1 MNENTATDS
10 NDTFE
15 EDIHD
20 AAERHVDS
28 FQVDVDGYEGPLDV
42 LLTLARDQKV
52 DLTQISILQLA
63 DQYLA
68 FVAIARQQNL
78 ELAADYLVMAAWLAY
93 LKSKL
98 LLPDMGDEDR
108 PSGEEMAA
116 VLAFQLRRL
125 ESVRDAGNNL
135 LRLNQL
141 GRDFFARGAPEAFTV
156 TLRAV
161 LDASLHDLMRAYGD
175 MKRRQAPT
183 SMSIEPVELYTVEGA
198 LERIR
203 RMLGAT
209 PEWLD
214 LSSFLPD
221 DLSGPLMRRS
231 AIASTFTA
239 SLELARE
246 GKLNIRQDDVFG
258 RILLSANNEGNQ
270 PLPEI
275 QSEGDDGTDGA
286 DRTDE
291 TDTSEAK

>member
-1 MNENTATDS
+1 MTENTAPE
-10 NDTFE
+10 NFE
-15 EDIHD
+15 EDILE
-20 AAERHVDS
+20 APERHVDA

-68 FVAIARQQNL
+68 FVAEARRKNL

-98 LLPDMGDEDR
+98 LLPDMDEEEQ
-108 PSGEEMAA
+108 PTGEEMAA

-125 ESVRDAGNNL
+125 EAMREAGKNL
-135 LRLNQL
+135 LLMNQL

-161 LDASLHDLMRAYGD
+161 LDASLHDLMQAYGD
-175 MKRRQAPT
+175 MKRRQAPK
-183 SMSIEPVELYTVEGA
+183 SMAIEPVELYTVENA

-209 PEWLD
+209 LEWTD

-221 DLSGPLMRRS
+221 DLSDPLMRRS

-246 GKLNIRQDDVFG
+246 GKLDIRQEGVFG
-258 RILLSANNEGNQ
+258 RILISAKTEGEQSQPNNEDK
-270 PLPEI
+270 PE
-275 QSEGDDGTDGA
+275 SEGRSAATGEPDN
-286 DRTDE
+286 
-291 TDTSEAK
+291 SEAS

>member
-1 MNENTATDS
+1 MNENTATE
-10 NDTFE
+10 NRAPFE
-15 EDIHD
+15 EDIHN

-42 LLTLARDQKV
+42 LLMLARDQKV

-68 FVAIARQQNL
+68 FVAVARQKNL
-78 ELAADYLVMAAWLAY
+78 ELAADYLVMAAWLTY

-98 LLPDMGDEDR
+98 LLPDMGDDDQ

-125 ESVRDAGNNL
+125 ESIRDAGDNL
-135 LRLNQL
+135 LKRNQL

-161 LDASLHDLMRAYGD
+161 LDANLHDLMRAYGD
-175 MKRRQAPT
+175 MKRRQVPT
-183 SMSIEPVELYTVEGA
+183 SMSIEPVELYTVENA

-203 RMLGAT
+203 RMLGST

-221 DLSGPLMRRS
+221 DISDPLVRRS
-231 AIASTFTA
+231 AIASTFAA

-258 RILLSANNEGNQ
+258 RITVSANNDGNQ
-270 PLPEI
+270 PGPNNEI
-275 QSEGDDGTDGA
+275 TGDGG
-286 DRTDE
+286 TDE
-291 TDTSEAK
+291 TNQSAETDKSEAP

>member
-1 MNENTATDS
+1 MNENTATENS
-10 NDTFE
+10 VNFE

-20 AAERHVDS
+20 AAERHVES

-42 LLTLARDQKV
+42 LLALARDQKV

-68 FVAIARQQNL
+68 FVAIARQKNL

-98 LLPDMGDEDR
+98 LLPDMDEGDQ
-108 PSGEEMAA
+108 PTGEEMAA

-125 ESVRDAGNNL
+125 EAIREAGSNL
-135 LRLNQL
+135 MQRNQL
-141 GRDFFARGAPEAFTV
+141 GVDFFPRGAPESFTT

-175 MKRRQAPT
+175 MKRRQAPK
-183 SMSIEPVELYTVEGA
+183 SMSIEPVQLYTVEKA
-198 LERIR
+198 LERIW

-209 PEWLD
+209 PEWVD
-214 LSSFLPD
+214 LASFLPD
-221 DLSGPLMRRS
+221 DIADPLVRRS

-246 GKLNIRQDDVFG
+246 GKLNIRQEGIFG
-258 RILLSANNEGNQ
+258 RIFLSANPGGNQ
-270 PLPEI
+270 PSSDGD
-275 QSEGDDGTDGA
+275 SEGVTDGNP
-286 DRTDE
+286 DN
-291 TDTSEAK
+291 SEAP

>member
-1 MNENTATDS
+1 MNENTAAENNAPFD
-10 NDTFE
+10 
-15 EDIHD
+15 EDIHA
-20 AAERHVDS
+20 AAERHADS

-42 LLTLARDQKV
+42 LLMLARDQKV

-68 FVAIARQQNL
+68 FVAIARQKNL

-98 LLPDMGDEDR
+98 LLPDMGDEDQ

-125 ESVRDAGNNL
+125 ESMRDAGKNL
-135 LRLNQL
+135 LELNQL

-161 LDASLHDLMRAYGD
+161 LDANLHDLMRAYGE

-183 SMSIEPVELYTVEGA
+183 SLSIEPVELYTVENA
-198 LERIR
+198 LARIQ

-209 PEWLD
+209 LEWME

-221 DLSGPLMRRS
+221 DIVDPLMRRS

-246 GKLNIRQDDVFG
+246 GKLNIRQDDAFG
-258 RILLSANNEGNQ
+258 QILLSANKDGNS
-270 PLPEI
+270 PP
-275 QSEGDDGTDGA
+275 SNAPDGDDAA
-286 DRTDE
+286 DE
-291 TDTSEAK
+291 DTHNSEPS

>member
-1 MNENTATDS
+1 MNENTATE
-10 NDTFE
+10 DTIAFE

-20 AAERHVDS
+20 AAGRHVES

-42 LLTLARDQKV
+42 LLALARDQKV

-68 FVAIARQQNL
+68 FVAIARQKNL

-98 LLPDMGDEDR
+98 LLPDMDGEDQ

-125 ESVRDAGNNL
+125 EAVRDAGANL
-135 LRLNQL
+135 IQRNQL
-141 GRDFFARGAPEAFTV
+141 GRDFFSRGAPEAFTV

-175 MKRRQAPT
+175 MKRRQAPK
-183 SMSIEPVELYTVEGA
+183 SMSIEPVKLYTVEKA
-198 LERIR
+198 LERIW
-203 RMLGAT
+203 RMLGET
-209 PEWLD
+209 PEWVD

-221 DLSGPLMRRS
+221 DIADPLVRRS

-246 GKLNIRQDDVFG
+246 GKLNIRQDGTFG
-258 RILLSANNEGNQ
+258 RIFLSANPDGNQ
-270 PLPEI
+270 P
-275 QSEGDDGTDGA
+275 QSENDPDGENKPVAAED
-286 DRTDE
+286 
-291 TDTSEAK
+291 TDTSEAS

>member
-1 MNENTATDS
+1 MTENTATD
-10 NDTFE
+10 NDKAFE
-15 EDIHD
+15 EGILG
-20 AAERHVDS
+20 AAERHVAS

-42 LLTLARDQKV
+42 LLMLARDQKV
-52 DLTQISILQLA
+52 DLTQVSILQLA

-68 FVAIARQQNL
+68 FVAEARRHNL

-98 LLPDMGDEDR
+98 LLPDMDDEEQ

-125 ESVRDAGNNL
+125 ESMRDAGQRL
-135 LRLNQL
+135 LDRDQL

-161 LDASLHDLMRAYGD
+161 LDANLHDLMRAYGD
-175 MKRRQAPT
+175 MKRRQAPK
-183 SMSIEPVELYTVEGA
+183 SMAIEPVELYTVENA
-198 LERIR
+198 LERIQ

-209 PEWLD
+209 PEWAD
-214 LSSFLPD
+214 LWSFLPTD
-221 DLSGPLMRRS
+221 ISDPLVRRS

-246 GKLNIRQDDVFG
+246 GKLNIRQEGVFG
-258 RILLSANNEGNQ
+258 RIMLSANEGGNQ
-270 PLPEI
+270 P
-275 QSEGDDGTDGA
+275 
-286 DRTDE
+286 TDE
-291 TDTSEAK
+291 PSSDRPDEHGEQTDTDTSEAP

>member
-1 MNENTATDS
+1 MSETTAPKNSDS
-10 NDTFE
+10 FD
-15 EDIHD
+15 EDILNV
-20 AAERHVDS
+20 AERHVES

-42 LLTLARDQKV
+42 LLMLARDQKV
-52 DLTQISILQLA
+52 DLAQISILQLA

-68 FVAIARQQNL
+68 FVAEARQKNL

-98 LLPDMGDEDR
+98 LLPDLDDDEQ

-125 ESVRDAGNNL
+125 ESMREAGKKL
-135 LRLNQL
+135 LELNQL

-175 MKRRQAPT
+175 MKVRQAPR
-183 SMSIEPVELYTVEGA
+183 SLSIDPVDLYTVENA
-198 LERIR
+198 LSRIR

-209 PEWLD
+209 PDWMD
-214 LSSFLPD
+214 LWSFLPPD
-221 DLSGPLMRRS
+221 DAGPLVRRS

-246 GKLNIRQDDVFG
+246 GKLNIRQEGIFD
-258 RILLSANNEGNQ
+258 RIYLSARQDGE
-270 PLPEI
+270 
-275 QSEGDDGTDGA
+275 SE
-286 DRTDE
+286 DE
-291 TDTSEAK
+291 TTEDKDTDNSEAS